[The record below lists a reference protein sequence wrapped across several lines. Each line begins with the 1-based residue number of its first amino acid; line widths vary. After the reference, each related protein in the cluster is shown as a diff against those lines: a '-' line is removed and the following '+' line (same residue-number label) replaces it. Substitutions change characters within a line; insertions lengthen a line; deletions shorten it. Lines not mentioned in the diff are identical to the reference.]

1 MRHRVNLYLIIFSF
15 GSAKIR
21 KSGQTDFEQKSP
33 YDEREPYKRTVSE
46 ESAIERKS
54 KQKGEICRI
63 STLIRQPCT
72 KSKTRHRVNLR
83 LIFSFGCAKIRKP
96 GQTDFEH
103 FRSVLP
109 KYGSPKGLKAGVC
122 AHLIKGGNLAALL
135 LNKLMHKLNLF
146 L

>member
-46 ESAIERKS
+46 ESTIEGKS

-63 STLIRQPCT
+63 STLI
-72 KSKTRHRVNLR
+72 KSRAQNQKRGT
-83 LIFSFGCAKIRKP
+83 
-96 GQTDFEH
+96 E
-103 FRSVLP
+103 
-109 KYGSPKGLKAGVC
+109 
-122 AHLIKGGNLAALL
+122 
-135 LNKLMHKLNLF
+135 
-146 L
+146 